1 MLFVPRTPGTS
12 PPSMRRVAAIV
23 GGCGLVA
30 FVALLPVMRWAG
42 EFEWSRATGYAALAG
57 VGVATALVVLHLGAI
72 VVDRLADRALDAL
85 GRLYRRVVPRYSAG
99 ERARRLASLAAL
111 LDAVEAEL
119 RRIGWWSA
127 DPPPLREQFARGEL
141 RSFLDAPSFE
151 LWLQCVF
158 LPNARAAVAADAL
171 PPSSSVGVMAM
182 RQYDYHSHVP
192 EAQDLLALLSR
203 FDAEANAL
211 VGHDPLAP

>member
-1 MLFVPRTPGTS
+1 MPFVPRTPGAPQPT
-12 PPSMRRVAAIV
+12 PGRVAAIV
-23 GGCGLVA
+23 GGCALSV
-30 FVALLPVMRWAG
+30 FVVLAPILHWAG
-42 EFEWSRATGYAALAG
+42 DFEWPRATGVAALAG
-57 VGVATALVVLHLGAI
+57 VGTGAALVLLHAGSIILERLM
-72 VVDRLADRALDAL
+72 DRTLDAL
-85 GRLYRRVVPRYSAG
+85 GRSYRRRVPRFSAA

-119 RRIGWWSA
+119 RRIGWWA
-127 DPPPLREQFARGEL
+127 DDPPPLRERHARGEL

-171 PPSSSVGVMAM
+171 PPSSRVGVMAM

-192 EAQDLLALLSR
+192 EAQALLSLLAR